1 MILNLASAQAI
12 LAAAL
17 AEARQRGAK
26 PLGIIVLDAGAH
38 PLVFAREDGAS
49 LFRLDIARA
58 KATGALGM
66 GEDTRA
72 IATRAAGNPV
82 FFTSVAVATGGQL
95 ALSPGGVLIRDASGA
110 IVGAI
115 GISGDTPDID
125 EGCAMS
131 GIAAFTHGAKP

>member
-1 MILNLASAQAI
+1 
-12 LAAAL
+12 
-17 AEARQRGAK
+17 
-26 PLGIIVLDAGAH
+26 
-38 PLVFAREDGAS
+38 
-49 LFRLDIARA
+49 
-58 KATGALGM
+58 M